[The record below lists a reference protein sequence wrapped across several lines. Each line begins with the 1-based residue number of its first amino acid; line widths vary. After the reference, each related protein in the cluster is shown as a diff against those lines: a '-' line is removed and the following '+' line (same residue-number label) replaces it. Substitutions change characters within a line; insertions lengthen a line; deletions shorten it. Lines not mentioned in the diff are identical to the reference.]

1 MVEKTEVYEAPRW
14 TISYGYT
21 MNLGN
26 FTSLRVDI
34 GLSDSRLPNEN
45 AEDAFT
51 RIDELV
57 SAKFIER
64 INEERSKLEELGLA

>member
-1 MVEKTEVYEAPRW
+1 MEEKSEAPRW
-14 TISYGYT
+14 TVSYGYT

-34 GLSDSRLPNEN
+34 GLSDSKRPG
-45 AEDAFT
+45 EDIQEAFT
-51 RIDELV
+51 RIDEMV
-57 SAKFIER
+57 SEKFIER